1 MWLDGRSDDGD
12 GLWFRHPHEQQTQDN
27 VLGTMD
33 SALGLPLNEE
43 PQSQGSLD

>member
-1 MWLDGRSDDGD
+1 MWLDGPSADGA

-33 SALGLPLNEE
+33 GALGLPLNEK
-43 PQSQGSLD
+43 PQS